1 MVSVGRHVLGGPPP
15 LRLVE
20 PCLHLG
26 TYSGQSRDSNAAGSL
41 VDVSR
46 EYGDN
51 HGVVLR
57 LDGQTVEAPSEG
69 RDLNIPRGPLVV
81 VRLLPVADG
90 EPQYSVRSE
99 DEGHEW
105 VVLERQIRPWGRRGQ
120 NLCLPKI

>member
-1 MVSVGRHVLGGPPP
+1 MVSVGRRVLGGPPP

-20 PCLHLG
+20 PCLHLV
-26 TYSGQSRDSNAAGSL
+26 GSL
-41 VDVSR
+41 VDVSL

-69 RDLNIPRGPLVV
+69 RDLRIPRGPLVV

-90 EPQYSVRSE
+90 EPQYRERSE
-99 DEGHEW
+99 DEG
-105 VVLERQIRPWGRRGQ
+105 Q
-120 NLCLPKI
+120 